1 MEAKRAKVFA
11 ASAVVS
17 LLVLLVVLWICLG
30 PSTASYIVSGLI
42 FAAILAI
49 LAWVLTLY
57 TALDRMQMS
66 AARWSALE
74 REELRV
80 EYSFLRKV
88 AGLPI
93 KFRLDDLVVATDNF
107 QGLVGRGSSA
117 SVFRGILDDGTPVA
131 VKRIEAAERGDREFR
146 SEVSAI
152 ASIQH
157 VNLVRLLGYCIDHD
171 GRRRCLPWAMRYRA
185 AVDVAKALS
194 YLHHDCRARVLH
206 LDVKPENILLD
217 EGFRAVVADFGLSK
231 LMGKDESRVVTTI
244 RGTRGY
250 LAPEW
255 IIGSGVSDKS
265 DIYSYGMVLLEMK
278 VRQGRMMEVVDERL
292 KSVEGPPDEKEVRT
306 LVHVALWCI
315 QEKAE
320 TRPSMA
326 RVVDMLEGRI
336 AVDDDPPKPD
346 MIISS
351 LLSPEPDVFD
361 EAGAKD
367 THAAA
372 AGMLELDTQS
382 ATTYSLD
389 VSSILRPVEF
399 GRSYVVRPKG
409 RHQATIVW
417 LHGLGDNGASC
428 SHLVETLP
436 LPNIKWICPTA
447 PTRPVAMFGG
457 FACTA
462 WFDIGEISE
471 DGADDVDGMDASA
484 AHIAN
489 LLSSEPPDV
498 KLGIGGFSMGAAAA
512 LYSATCFTHG
522 KYGNGSVYP
531 INLSAVVGLSGW
543 LPCSRSLKTKVDSSQ
558 DAARRAA
565 SLPLLLCHGRGDGV
579 VPYAH
584 GERSAEVLRMSGF
597 RNLTFKTFNGL
608 EHYTTPEE
616 MDAVCKWLTAR
627 LRLDGSRS

>member
-17 LLVLLVVLWICLG
+17 LLVLLVVLWSCLG
-30 PSTASYIVSGLI
+30 PSTASYIVTGLV
-42 FAAILAI
+42 FAAILVI

-57 TALDRMQMS
+57 TALDRTQMS

-93 KFRLDDLVVATDNF
+93 KFRFDDLVVATDNF
-107 QGLVGRGSSA
+107 QALVGRGSSA
-117 SVFRGILDDGTPVA
+117 SVFRGILDDGTTVA
-131 VKRIEAAERGDREFR
+131 VKRIEAAEHGDREFR

-157 VNLVRLLGYCIDHD
+157 VNLVRLLGYCIVRGGPKFLVYEFVANGSLDKWIFPSTRKDHD
-171 GRRRCLPWAMRYRA
+171 GSRRCLPWAVRYRA

-194 YLHHDCRARVLH
+194 YIHHDCRARVLH

-255 IIGSGVSDKS
+255 IIGSGVSDKA
-265 DIYSYGMVLLEMK
+265 DIYSYGMVLLEMVGGRRSVQLVDGDVASRRKWSYFPQIVSEK
-278 VRQGRMMEVVDERL
+278 VRQRRMMEVVDERL
-292 KSVEGPPDEKEVRT
+292 KRVEGPPDEKEVRT

-336 AVDDDPPKPD
+336 AVDEDPPTPD

-361 EAGAKD
+361 EAGARD
-367 THAAA
+367 RHAAA
-372 AGMLELDTQS
+372 AGMPEMDTQS
-382 ATTYSLD
+382 ATAYSLD
-389 VSSILRPVEF
+389 VSI
-399 GRSYVVRPKG
+399 
-409 RHQATIVW
+409 
-417 LHGLGDNGASC
+417 
-428 SHLVETLP
+428 
-436 LPNIKWICPTA
+436 
-447 PTRPVAMFGG
+447 
-457 FACTA
+457 
-462 WFDIGEISE
+462 
-471 DGADDVDGMDASA
+471 
-484 AHIAN
+484 
-489 LLSSEPPDV
+489 
-498 KLGIGGFSMGAAAA
+498 
-512 LYSATCFTHG
+512 
-522 KYGNGSVYP
+522 
-531 INLSAVVGLSGW
+531 LSA
-543 LPCSRSLKTKVDSSQ
+543 R
-558 DAARRAA
+558 
-565 SLPLLLCHGRGDGV
+565 
-579 VPYAH
+579 
-584 GERSAEVLRMSGF
+584 
-597 RNLTFKTFNGL
+597 
-608 EHYTTPEE
+608 
-616 MDAVCKWLTAR
+616 
-627 LRLDGSRS
+627 

>member
-30 PSTASYIVSGLI
+30 PSTASYIVSGLV

-107 QGLVGRGSSA
+107 QALVGRGSSA

-171 GRRRCLPWAMRYRA
+171 GCRRCLPWAVRYRA

-278 VRQGRMMEVVDERL
+278 VRQGSMMEVVDERL

-336 AVDDDPPKPD
+336 AVDEDPPKPD

-351 LLSPEPDVFD
+351 LLSPEPDGFD

-367 THAAA
+367 RHAAA

-389 VSSILRPVEF
+389 VSILRPVEF

-543 LPCSRSLKTKVDSSQ
+543 LPCSRSLRTKVDSSQ

-565 SLPLLLCHGRGDGV
+565 SLPLLVCHGRGDGV

-627 LRLDGSRS
+627 LRLDASRS